1 MDLIS
6 VLEKEYDKKKL
17 PEFEPGAVVKVHVRV
32 LEAQKERV
40 QVFEGTVI
48 QIRGTGTGKTFT
60 VRKVS
65 GGIGVERIFPYH
77 SPAVKKLE
85 VVRRGKTRRAKLF
98 YLRGK
103 KGKAAQVQTRD

>member
-6 VLEKEYDKKKL
+6 VLEKEFDKKKL
-17 PEFEPGAVVKVHVRV
+17 PEFEPGAMIKVHVRV

-48 QIRGTGTGKTFT
+48 QIRGTGSGRTFT

-65 GGIGVERIFPYH
+65 SGIGVERIFPYH
-77 SPAVKKLE
+77 SPAVKKVE
-85 VVRRGKTRRAKLF
+85 IVKRGKVRRAKLF
-98 YLRGK
+98 YLRDK
-103 KGKAAQVQTRD
+103 KGKAAQVQTRE

>member
-103 KGKAAQVQTRD
+103 KGKAAQVQSRD

>member
-6 VLEKEYDKKKL
+6 VLEKGFEKNKF
-17 PEFEPGAVVKVHVRV
+17 PEFEPGATIKVHIRV
-32 LEAQKERV
+32 IEAQKERV
-40 QVFEGTVI
+40 QVFEGIVLET
-48 QIRGTGTGKTFT
+48 RGHGTGKTFT

-77 SPAVKKLE
+77 SPAIKKIE
-85 VVRRGKTRRAKLF
+85 VVKRGKTRRAKLF

-103 KGKAAQVQTRD
+103 RGKAAQVQSKD

>member
-6 VLEKEYDKKKL
+6 VLEKEFDKKKL
-17 PEFEPGAVVKVHVRV
+17 PEFEPGAMIKVHVRV

-48 QIRGTGTGKTFT
+48 QIRGTGSGKTFT

-65 GGIGVERIFPYH
+65 SGIGVERIFPYH
-77 SPAVKKLE
+77 SPAVKKVE
-85 VVRRGKTRRAKLF
+85 IVKRGKVRRAKLF
-98 YLRGK
+98 YLRDK
-103 KGKAAQVQTRD
+103 KGKAAQVQTRE